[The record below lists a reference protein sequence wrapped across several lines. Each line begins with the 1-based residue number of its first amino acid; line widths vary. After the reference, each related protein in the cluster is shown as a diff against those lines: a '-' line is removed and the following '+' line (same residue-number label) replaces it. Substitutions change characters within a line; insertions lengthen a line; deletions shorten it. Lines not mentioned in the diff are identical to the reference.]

1 MIGATILAAEA
12 CLRVGSGSVKII
24 CTKETLPILAHKFPS
39 VLKIEINNLSFLKSF
54 LKKERKTTSVALV
67 GPGAGKSSK
76 TMKFTEEI
84 LKFCIIFFYC
94 SRLDDFDE
102 PMDGLVYGATAAL
115 GFAMAENFDYVYN
128 AASFNSTWQ
137 EVAWVRA
144 LSTAPMHAACG
155 AMIGFAISYY
165 RFYNKNI
172 IFLLI
177 GLLIAIIFHFLFN
190 YGFFD
195 LIVLMQLAILFF
207 LFKNLKKRQAIIKK
221 VWHD

>member
-1 MIGATILAAEA
+1 M
-12 CLRVGSGSVKII
+12 RD
-24 CTKETLPILAHKFPS
+24 
-39 VLKIEINNLSFLKSF
+39 KIEVNGRSYSWPN
-54 LKKERKTTSVALV
+54 VPLV
-67 GPGAGKSSK
+67 VVCIDGSEPDYIEQAVKNGV
-76 TMKFTEEI
+76 MPFTEEI

-128 AASFNSTWQ
+128 AANFNSTWQ

-177 GLLIAIIFHFLFN
+177 GILIAIIFVVSLDSLYN
-190 YGFFD
+190 
-195 LIVLMQLAILFF
+195 
-207 LFKNLKKRQAIIKK
+207 
-221 VWHD
+221 

>member
-1 MIGATILAAEA
+1 MTQLLATTLPSIILVYFFVTQDKFREPK
-12 CLRVGSGSVKII
+12 KII
-24 CTKETLPILAHKFPS
+24 IITFILGIFITIPAGFLNSYLIDYFHYNFRFHNYY
-39 VLKIEINNLSFLKSF
+39 IEIQTFF
-54 LKKERKTTSVALV
+54 V
-67 GPGAGKSSK
+67 GP
-76 TMKFTEEI
+76 FTEEI
-84 LKFCIIFFYC
+84 LKFVIIFFYC

-115 GFAMAENFDYVYN
+115 GFAMAENFEYVYN

-137 EVAWVRA
+137 DVALVRA

-190 YGFFD
+190 YGFFN
-195 LIVLMQLAILFF
+195 LIVLIQLVILFF
-207 LFKNLKKRQAIIKK
+207 LFKNLKKRQVIINK
-221 VWHD
+221 VWGD

>member
-1 MIGATILAAEA
+1 MTQLLATTLPSIILVYFFVTQDRFPEPK
-12 CLRVGSGSVKII
+12 KII
-24 CTKETLPILAHKFPS
+24 IITFIFGILITIPAGFLNSYLIDYFYYNFRFHNYYNEIETF
-39 VLKIEINNLSFLKSF
+39 F
-54 LKKERKTTSVALV
+54 V
-67 GPGAGKSSK
+67 GP
-76 TMKFTEEI
+76 FTEEI

-115 GFAMAENFDYVYN
+115 GFAMAENFEYVYN
-128 AASFNSTWQ
+128 ASNFNSTWQ
-137 EVAWVRA
+137 DVAWVRA

-177 GLLIAIIFHFLFN
+177 GLLVSIIFHFLFN

-195 LIVLMQLAILFF
+195 LIVLIQLVILFF
-207 LFKNLKKRQAIIKK
+207 LFKNLKKRQAIIQK